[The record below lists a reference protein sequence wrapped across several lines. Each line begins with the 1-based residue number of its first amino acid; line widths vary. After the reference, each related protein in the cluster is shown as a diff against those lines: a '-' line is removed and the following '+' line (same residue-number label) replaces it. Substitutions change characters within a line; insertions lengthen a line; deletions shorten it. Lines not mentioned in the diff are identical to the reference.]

1 MSQDSPPSPKDPPG
15 DDPPSKEEQWA
26 VEDENEE
33 LDDSLWVDLVTVGWM
48 ERAAFPEWGVH
59 DLKAWCATARE
70 TSSLHG
76 QLRQVAPGRIALSLG
91 QGELD
96 LPLVPDTE
104 ELQVELVVLLGGL
117 RFPTKLTLV
126 ATSGPPHLVLGRD
139 ALAGRFL
146 VDPSRSWVGSSN

>member
-1 MSQDSPPSPKDPPG
+1 MSSHK
-15 DDPPSKEEQWA
+15 DDPADKLPPQEEQWA

-33 LDDSLWVDLVTVGWM
+33 IDDSLWMDLVTVGWM
-48 ERAAFPEWGVH
+48 ERVAFPEWGVQ
-59 DLKAWCATARE
+59 DLKTWCATGRE

-76 QLRQVAPGRIALSLG
+76 EIRQVAPGRIALSLG

-104 ELQVELVVLLGGL
+104 ELEVELVVLLAGI

-146 VDPSRSWVGSSN
+146 VDPSRSWVGNSN